1 MTGPN
6 ITGGKT
12 ITVTGTYKNFISGAG
27 EVGFVEFIPNL
38 KSLQDPTDDLI
49 LTVPPFIA
57 ALPGTIGGSGN
68 MGGSGN
74 FSIVIPTT
82 DNNEL
87 FPQGFTYTIIEK
99 VSNMGNR
106 TTKNVQIPS
115 TLGLTVDLTTVLA
128 PYL

>member
-1 MTGPN
+1 MP
-6 ITGGKT
+6 ITGLKT
-12 ITVTGTYKNFISGAG
+12 ITVTGTYVNIISGAG
-27 EVGFVEFIPNL
+27 EVGFVEFIPNV
-38 KSLQDPTDDLI
+38 KSLQDPADDI
-49 LTVPPFIA
+49 IATTPPLIA

-68 MGGSGN
+68 MGGSGH

-82 DNNEL
+82 DNTEL

-99 VSNMGNR
+99 VSNVGNR

-115 TLGLTVDLTTVLA
+115 TLGSTVDLTTVLA